1 MVMTN
6 PEVAEP
12 RPTREADEVF
22 DRWIA
27 FLDDEFTRH
36 KKPSIRAELVRDN
49 LHHILLGRAPAGR
62 LNFTLVSELPYNV
75 MELALDPNNVTLA
88 AEYEPELDRERF
100 APVKPLVWFWQM
112 FDRTPLALNHC
123 LGFRF
128 RRMLGRHIFAEMGS
142 GVKIYHGVEFTF
154 GYQVALED
162 ECVIRPYAVL
172 EDRTALRIPKGMMV
186 GRGAV
191 VTPPGPSGTERSW
204 V

>member
-1 MVMTN
+1 MTI
-6 PEVAEP
+6 PEAPEP

-27 FLDDEFTRH
+27 FLDEEFTKH
-36 KKPSIRAELVRDN
+36 KRPSIRAELVRDN

-75 MELALDPNNVTLA
+75 MELGLDPCNVTLA
-88 AEYEPELDRERF
+88 AEYEPELDRERY
-100 APVKPLVWFWQM
+100 APIKPLVWFWLI

-128 RRMLGRHIFAEMGS
+128 RRMLGRHIFAHIGS
-142 GVKIYHGVEFTF
+142 RVKIYHGVEFTF
-154 GYQVALED
+154 GYNLTLED
-162 ECVIRPYAVL
+162 DCVIRPGAL
-172 EDRTALRIPKGMMV
+172 LDDRTALTIAKGTTV
-186 GRGAV
+186 GRHAV
-191 VTPPGPSGTERSW
+191 VSTSDRPAPERSR

>member
-1 MVMTN
+1 MTN
-6 PEVAEP
+6 AGQAEP

-75 MELALDPNNVTLA
+75 MELAMDPNNVTLA
-88 AEYEPELDRERF
+88 AEYEPELERERF
-100 APVKPLVWFWQM
+100 APIKPLVWFWLM

-128 RRMLGRHIFAEMGS
+128 RRMLGRHIFAGIGS

-154 GYQVALED
+154 GYNLTIED
-162 ECVIRPYAVL
+162 GCVIGPHAML
-172 EDRTALRIPKGMMV
+172 EDRSALTIPRGTAVERH
-186 GRGAV
+186 AV
-191 VTPPGPSGTERSW
+191 VAAR
-204 V
+204 